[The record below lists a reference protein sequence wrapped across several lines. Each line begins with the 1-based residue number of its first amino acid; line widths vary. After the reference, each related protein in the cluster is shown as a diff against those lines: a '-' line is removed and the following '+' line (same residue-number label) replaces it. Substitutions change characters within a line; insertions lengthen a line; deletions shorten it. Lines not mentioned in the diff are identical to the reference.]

1 MKESSDRLTRE
12 VLDPQEILSYWFPP
26 GIHEAD
32 AETHWRQW
40 LRWFA
45 GGPEVEQEI
54 TERFGGVL
62 EQAQR
67 GELDPWADT
76 PRGRLALIIV
86 LDQFSR
92 SVYKGTPLAYA
103 QDEKALRLARE
114 GIAAGMDRDMEVAER
129 LFFTMPLGHAEGPDH
144 PERLDLAVRR
154 AEEQLDLAPV
164 HLKSLYEHSLGQARA
179 HRDVITRFGRHPHR
193 NAVLGRAST
202 PEESEYLKNEVP
214 VHMRRPRS
222 EGKEERDG

>member
-1 MKESSDRLTRE
+1 MEGTRNRPARE
-12 VLDPQEILSYWFPP
+12 VPDDQEVLSYWFPP
-26 GIHEAD
+26 GIHDAD
-32 AETHWRQW
+32 AETYQEQW

-54 TERFGGVL
+54 TKRFGGVL
-62 EQAQR
+62 EQARR
-67 GELDPWADT
+67 GEVDSWGQT

-103 QDEKALRLARE
+103 QDPAALRLTRE

-144 PERLDLAVRR
+144 MERMDLAVCR
-154 AEEQLDLAPV
+154 AEEELDLAPPQ
-164 HLKSLYEHSLGQARA
+164 LRPLYEFSLSQARA
-179 HRDVITRFGRHPHR
+179 HRDVIARFGRHPHR
-193 NAVLGRAST
+193 NAVLGCAST
-202 PEESEYLKNEVP
+202 P
-214 VHMRRPRS
+214 
-222 EGKEERDG
+222 